1 MTERRSGQKQRRDVK
16 VEPTHAV
23 VGTGWVMKLKIGVMD
38 QVGGPASIVK
48 GISNI
53 IETMEYVNSVR
64 QKWNCD
70 YDCGQHY
77 NANGF
82 YKNALTHHDIH
93 IFTGEGLA
101 AGRERSGSCTVS
113 RCHRVPR
120 KAGAQCADATC
131 PVLTLN
137 PATQESDGNAIEP
150 SSTACTK
157 GRHQYGCAAADFQS
171 QLRKNRPNVED
182 WAWH

>member
-1 MTERRSGQKQRRDVK
+1 MGNADICRIELDHRQRDERTERRSGQKQRRDVK

-23 VGTGWVMKLKIGVMD
+23 GGTGWVMKLKIGVMD

-93 IFTGEGLA
+93 ILPERVWRPGVNARDLARLA
-101 AGRERSGSCTVS
+101 AVIEF
-113 RCHRVPR
+113 
-120 KAGAQCADATC
+120 CARLA
-131 PVLTLN
+131 
-137 PATQESDGNAIEP
+137 ANARMRHAP
-150 SSTACTK
+150 SS
-157 GRHQYGCAAADFQS
+157 
-171 QLRKNRPNVED
+171 P
-182 WAWH
+182 